1 MKLSLMLIGT
11 LAWAASTQ
19 TWELASYSD
28 FLRGRMKG
36 VAVSRDGRLTLAP
49 KVSVLFASDEPQV
62 WSVARGGDGSL
73 YLGTGHRGRLYKI
86 DPAGKSSVL
95 WTSTQ
100 PEIFAVAVQG
110 NAVFAATAPDS
121 KVYRI
126 ENGKAE
132 LYFDPR
138 SKYVWALA
146 FGPDNA
152 LYVAAGDPAKIH
164 RVTAAGQGEVYY
176 DTQQSHVT
184 ALAFDGQGRLLAGT
198 EPNGILY
205 RITAKDKAFVLY
217 DANLPEIR
225 AIVPGPGGAV
235 YAAAMGGSVAK
246 RAGAATAAAAT
257 FGATTVSTPGTSIT
271 VTDAQAGVPGTPK
284 PEAGKAAAVAPA
296 AVVTSSFEVAGVE
309 KSAIYRIQPDNT
321 VETLWTSKEENAYDL
336 LASGGVLSFAT
347 DVQGRV
353 YRLGADRKTTLLAE
367 TEEGEVI
374 RLLDTS
380 EGLTAA
386 TSNLGRVLRIGPAEA
401 EIGTFT
407 SPVHDANNIAR
418 WGALD
423 LRGTGAV
430 RLQTRSGNSARP
442 DATWSEW
449 AELKDGRVASP
460 NARFLQWQAE
470 LRGGSEVSGV
480 TLSYLPQNTPPVA
493 RAVTVTAASTA
504 GAAKPAAAASSSS
517 AAYTI
522 TVTDT
527 GEASTPA
534 GASQQTV
541 ARSGSSQLQISWQAD
556 DPDGDKLSYTLAV
569 RGEGEKEWKTL
580 KTAVAENTVTLDA
593 DSLADG
599 RYWFRVVASDA
610 PANPAAQAREAEVVS
625 APVVIDNTPPVVVAT
640 LAGGDI
646 RVSATDSASPLRKAE
661 YAVDAGAWVGL
672 EAEDGVVDQLK
683 ETFLVKSPAAAGEHL
698 VVIRVTDAAGNS
710 GLAKVVVR

>member
-1 MKLSLMLIGT
+1 MKLSLMLIGG

-86 DPAGKSSVL
+86 DPAGKASVL

-121 KVYRI
+121 KIYRI

-132 LYFDPR
+132 LYFDPQ

-225 AIVPGPGGAV
+225 AIVPGPGGAI
-235 YAAAMGGSVAK
+235 YAAAMGGSVSK

-257 FGATTVSTPGTSIT
+257 FSTTTVSTPGTSIT
-271 VTDAQAGVPGTPK
+271 VTDAQAGVTGTPK
-284 PEAGKAAAVAPA
+284 PEAAKPAAVAPA
-296 AVVTSSFEVAGVE
+296 PVVTSSFEVAGVE

-353 YRLGADRKTTLLAE
+353 YRLGADRKTTLVAE

-374 RLLDTS
+374 RLLETS

-449 AELKDGRVASP
+449 TDLKDGRVASP

-493 RAVTVTAASTA
+493 RAVTVTSAAA
-504 GAAKPAAAASSSS
+504 AAAAKPATPASST

-541 ARSGSSQLQISWQAD
+541 TRSGSSQLQITWQAD

-580 KTAVAENTVTLDA
+580 KTAIAENTVSLDA

-610 PANPAAQAREAEVVS
+610 PANPAAQARESEVIS
-625 APVVIDNTPPVVVAT
+625 APVVIDNTPPVVTAT
-640 LAGGDI
+640 ITGADI
-646 RVSATDSASPLRKAE
+646 SVSAADAASPLRKAE
-661 YAVDAGAWVGL
+661 YAVDAGAWVLL

-683 ETFLVKSPAAAGEHL
+683 ETFLVKSPAAAGEHV

-710 GLAKVVVR
+710 GLAKVVLR